1 MTKTSKLSKRSVHL
15 LGEDMKK
22 AIRNI
27 QAILNNNGYDAGTPD
42 GIMGARTRNA
52 IIEFQKANGLLPS
65 GEVDRALVD
74 KLLEVNK
81 QS

>member
-1 MTKTSKLSKRSVHL
+1 VPIGHADRASGSASASIIGCTDDWFGSWT
-15 LGEDMKK
+15 
-22 AIRNI
+22 
-27 QAILNNNGYDAGTPD
+27 GYDAGSPD
-42 GIMGARTRNA
+42 GIMGSRTRNA

>member
-1 MTKTSKLSKRSVHL
+1 MTAAAPISD
-15 LGEDMKK
+15 EDRKK

-27 QAILNNNGYDAGTPD
+27 QAILNNNGFDAGPPD
-42 GIMGARTRNA
+42 GVMGARTRNA
-52 IIEFQKANGLLPS
+52 IIAFQKANGLVPS

-74 KLLEVNK
+74 KLLEVNQ